1 MASYGP
7 MSTVVCD
14 IGWYN
19 APEAV
24 VGVSIVTRRSTC
36 TTRSGSTAFPAGAP
50 TCRKRRLDGTRESRM
65 RAICM
70 SGLMSGDWKRT
81 YGANCDTGVSESG
94 RKQSSSRPTDTAP
107 VVDSTLCG
115 ISTPSLPVQ
124 GEQRRL
130 TYFNIERDNSWFVGT
145 SRQLLQRDILA
156 VISGHRQFVAND
168 PKRAL
173 LTLVSLFPSIF
184 GGRICPRG
192 EFKCR
197 SA

>member
-50 TCRKRRLDGTRESRM
+50 TCRERRLDGTRESRM

-94 RKQSSSRPTDTAP
+94 RKQSSLATYGHRAS
-107 VVDSTLCG
+107 
-115 ISTPSLPVQ
+115 
-124 GEQRRL
+124 RRL
-130 TYFNIERDNSWFVGT
+130 YPNLNACA
-145 SRQLLQRDILA
+145 Q
-156 VISGHRQFVAND
+156 ISSGALKYND
-168 PKRAL
+168 CVP
-173 LTLVSLFPSIF
+173 
-184 GGRICPRG
+184 
-192 EFKCR
+192 
-197 SA
+197 

>member
-50 TCRKRRLDGTRESRM
+50 TCRERRLDGTRESRM

-94 RKQSSSRPTDTAP
+94 RKQSSLATYGHRAS
-107 VVDSTLCG
+107 
-115 ISTPSLPVQ
+115 
-124 GEQRRL
+124 RRL
-130 TYFNIERDNSWFVGT
+130 YPLWNQHPEPTG
-145 SRQLLQRDILA
+145 SRRATPPRLFQHRAGQFPTAA
-156 VISGHRQFVAND
+156 VIRLRHVLRAGHFAR
-168 PKRAL
+168 
-173 LTLVSLFPSIF
+173 
-184 GGRICPRG
+184 
-192 EFKCR
+192 R
-197 SA
+197 SAGPGRSLLMRPCGHLLRG

>member
-50 TCRKRRLDGTRESRM
+50 TCRERRLDGTRESRM

-94 RKQSSSRPTDTAP
+94 RKQSSLATYGHRAS
-107 VVDSTLCG
+107 
-115 ISTPSLPVQ
+115 
-124 GEQRRL
+124 RRL
-130 TYFNIERDNSWFVGT
+130 YPLWNQHPEPTG
-145 SRQLLQRDILA
+145 SRRATPPRLFQHRAGQFLLKPRTLFRFHEA
-156 VISGHRQFVAND
+156 LKKCKYRWLFSSGGHRRPGPQG
-168 PKRAL
+168 
-173 LTLVSLFPSIF
+173 PSKELIDA
-184 GGRICPRG
+184 IV
-192 EFKCR
+192 EIK
-197 SA
+197 